1 METEMQ
7 RDRQRKRES
16 YSEAPDV
23 LWDQAQSNMEILA
36 VHCSLNKHLHH
47 KSDNEKKVCVSTQ
60 IILKW
65 LVCLDS
71 KLWLYTMVH
80 NKLNDKIRCWETC
93 VWTRKIY
100 TMSNTMKK
108 KKSYKNLEFGRT
120 GTKLNWPNVSK
131 HHLCTEFFLSFVS
144 MLF

>member
-47 KSDNEKKVCVSTQ
+47 KSDNEKKSLCFYSDNIKMACVFRQQ
-60 IILKW
+60 IMTL
-65 LVCLDS
+65 
-71 KLWLYTMVH
+71 H
-80 NKLNDKIRCWETC
+80 N
-93 VWTRKIY
+93 
-100 TMSNTMKK
+100 
-108 KKSYKNLEFGRT
+108 GAQ
-120 GTKLNWPNVSK
+120 
-131 HHLCTEFFLSFVS
+131 
-144 MLF
+144 